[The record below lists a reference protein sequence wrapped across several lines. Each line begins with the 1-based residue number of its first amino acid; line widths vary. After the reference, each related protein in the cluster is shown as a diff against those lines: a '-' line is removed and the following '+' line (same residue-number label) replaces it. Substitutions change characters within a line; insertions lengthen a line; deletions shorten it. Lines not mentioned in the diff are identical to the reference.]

1 MSKSLKTILTAVLI
15 AVIALSVVFAAL
27 SIITGRSPFK
37 KGASRGDVVPV
48 KSDVSDE
55 ELISYAR
62 ELINVIKKDDYRSV
76 AEVVHPEYGVIF
88 SPYATVNLSVDRCF
102 TKDQVAEFAHDSKMY
117 LWGVYDGSG
126 EPIELTPEKYF
137 ERFVF
142 DVDFSTCETFGV
154 DEVIRT
160 GNSLE
165 NIDDIFPT
173 ARYVDCFMPDPADP
187 EGWDWRSL
195 RFVFEEYDG
204 TLFLTAIIHS
214 ENTM

>member
-27 SIITGRSPFK
+27 SIITGRSPFN
-37 KGASRGDVVPV
+37 KGTSRGDVVPV
-48 KSDVSDE
+48 KSDVTDE

-62 ELINVIKKDDYRSV
+62 ELINVIKKGDYRSV

-102 TKDQVAEFAHDSKMY
+102 TKDQVAEFAHDNKTY
-117 LWGVYDGSG
+117 IWGVYDGSG

-137 ERFVF
+137 ARFVF
-142 DVDFSTCETFGV
+142 DVDFSACETFGV

-187 EGWDWRSL
+187 DGWDWRSL